1 MPVKVERFCYYLQ
14 SRYYDNKNITKRLP
28 LIIYLLSL

>member
-1 MPVKVERFCYYLQ
+1 MKVERFCYYLQ

-28 LIIYLLSL
+28 LIIFLLSL